1 MDRSYLIMRTSH
13 VLPRLSWFMVAL
25 LVVLSVLAAPLF
37 SSSNAHAAAGAS
49 LKLNP
54 MNFFYARPMWNG
66 ASKAGSS
73 NKIPPCLNESTL
85 PRCYSPQQLRNAYGI
100 QPLIDKGIT
109 GKGHSIVIIDG
120 SSSPTLSADL
130 HLYD

>member
-1 MDRSYLIMRTSH
+1 
-13 VLPRLSWFMVAL
+13 
-25 LVVLSVLAAPLF
+25 
-37 SSSNAHAAAGAS
+37 
-49 LKLNP
+49 
-54 MNFFYARPMWNG
+54 MNFFYARPLWKG

-73 NKIPPCLNESTL
+73 NKIPPCLNEAVP

-130 HLYD
+130 PPL